1 MNNKRRIHVNIIL
14 NILIFLMI
22 ASAVYAWMITS
33 PSRGKI
39 IDYNKT
45 LVIPS
50 SDLIIVPYRFDEKVG
65 DYVMDN
71 GSPMNIGLTE
81 PGKTQKY
88 RFDITNTTDVTS
100 IVNVVLSNITGNIDE
115 LKNVVYLGSNNPNY
129 LFEKSVGDLITYD
142 ETSSIYSMNF
152 ISNLKIKAK
161 STLSFY
167 WYTYIDQYASNEISN
182 MQLNIDKIMFVQ

>member
-65 DYVMDN
+65 DYVIDN